1 MKEIVAAI
9 IGVLFAIALI
19 VFTAMKMVPIE
30 VFCSVA
36 GIAIGYFFKANE
48 ERTIKWIKAKLW
60 EK

>member
-48 ERTIKWIKAKLW
+48 GKVVGWLWKKWKK
-60 EK
+60 